1 MAFLL
6 LFFFVW
12 VFCAK
17 NWDVQV
23 DSVTFW
29 DVKRLD
35 RPRGSV
41 TVPKGRLE
49 FEEEGEEGRG
59 REGEGGGRK
68 GGRRGRGG
76 TGGARER
83 ER

>member
-29 DVKRLD
+29 DFKRMD

-49 FEEEGEEGRG
+49 FVNWVEQSS
-59 REGEGGGRK
+59 K
-68 GGRRGRGG
+68 KSDLI
-76 TGGARER
+76 
-83 ER
+83 